1 MLSAIRGQ
9 RRSTTLLMTVM
20 MRQTILRWTWC
31 GEGGKIGEEG
41 REKKERVF

>member
-1 MLSAIRGQ
+1 MLSAIQGQ
-9 RRSTTLLMTVM
+9 RRSMTLLTTVT

-31 GEGGKIGEEG
+31 GEGEKIGEEG